1 MGLEFRNAEHDHD
14 IKCLIHLKAGTLE
27 LAGCTLR
34 ADAVAEEQENPEQ
47 GAKTKSAYINQMKDS
62 TLSLDRCC
70 FKGGGLFP
78 KYELK
83 DNKKMDE
90 KESKEKEEKEK

>member
-34 ADAVAEEQENPEQ
+34 ADAVVEEQENQENPEQ

-70 FKGGGLFP
+70 FKGGGLFL
-78 KYELK
+78 KYKL
-83 DNKKMDE
+83 KMDE

>member
-47 GAKTKSAYINQMKDS
+47 GTKTKSAYINQMKDS

-70 FKGGGLFP
+70 FRGGGL
-78 KYELK
+78 LK
-83 DNKKMDE
+83 QEEQEQEQKT
-90 KESKEKEEKEK
+90 KEKEEKEK